1 MFNTHR
7 ANSFFVN
14 DVLMRSDDLS
24 DGVGPM
30 LWWLV
35 LGLTLTWVACFLC
48 VMRGAESAGKAVWI
62 TMPLPYLM
70 LLVLLFK
77 GMSLAGSGTGVQFY
91 LGQLDLHALGKGE
104 AWIDA
109 IAQIFF
115 GLSICCGAMPVSVL
129 HSRTVSRP
137 YPIISSPPKYQCP
150 ITNQSTTARVSV
162 QAYSSNCDRTERC
175 GRNAW
180 IVAASNSGTSLFAG
194 FVVFTFLGYLAHAEG
209 VGVGD
214 VAEVSLSYGQLQ

>member
-1 MFNTHR
+1 LVIFGFFGNPRMGNSTDVVFNTHR

-70 LLVLLFK
+70 LFVLLFK

-129 HSRTVSRP
+129 HSRAVSFSVP
-137 YPIISSPPKYQCP
+137 DHFITTQISTPNY
-150 ITNQSTTARVSV
+150 
-162 QAYSSNCDRTERC
+162 
-175 GRNAW
+175 
-180 IVAASNSGTSLFAG
+180 
-194 FVVFTFLGYLAHAEG
+194 
-209 VGVGD
+209 
-214 VAEVSLSYGQLQ
+214 

>member
-1 MFNTHR
+1 
-7 ANSFFVN
+7 
-14 DVLMRSDDLS
+14 MRSDDLS

-70 LLVLLFK
+70 LFVLLFK
-77 GMSLAGSGTGVQFY
+77 GMSLAGSGTGVKFY

-137 YPIISSPPKYQCP
+137 YPIISSSSTKHQRP
-150 ITNQSTTARVSV
+150 ITNTNQQPPACLSRRTRPTAIEPNDAVETRG
-162 QAYSSNCDRTERC
+162 SSPPVT
-175 GRNAW
+175 
-180 IVAASNSGTSLFAG
+180 AAPHSSPGS
-194 FVVFTFLGYLAHAEG
+194 
-209 VGVGD
+209 
-214 VAEVSLSYGQLQ
+214 SCSPS

>member
-129 HSRTVSRP
+129 HSRTVSFPYTRSFHHRP
-137 YPIISSPPKYQCP
+137 NINAQLLTNQQPPACLSRRTRPTAIEPNDAVETRGSSPRV
-150 ITNQSTTARVSV
+150 TA
-162 QAYSSNCDRTERC
+162 APHSSPGSSC
-175 GRNAW
+175 
-180 IVAASNSGTSLFAG
+180 SPS
-194 FVVFTFLGYLAHAEG
+194 
-209 VGVGD
+209 
-214 VAEVSLSYGQLQ
+214 

>member
-1 MFNTHR
+1 VFFWLFLVIFGYFWLFLVIFGYFGNPRMGNLTDVVFYTHR

-70 LLVLLFK
+70 LFVLLFK
-77 GMSLAGSGTGVQFY
+77 GMSLAGSGTGVKFY

-129 HSRTVSRP
+129 HSRTVSLP
-137 YPIISSPPKYQCP
+137 YPII
-150 ITNQSTTARVSV
+150 
-162 QAYSSNCDRTERC
+162 
-175 GRNAW
+175 
-180 IVAASNSGTSLFAG
+180 
-194 FVVFTFLGYLAHAEG
+194 
-209 VGVGD
+209 
-214 VAEVSLSYGQLQ
+214 